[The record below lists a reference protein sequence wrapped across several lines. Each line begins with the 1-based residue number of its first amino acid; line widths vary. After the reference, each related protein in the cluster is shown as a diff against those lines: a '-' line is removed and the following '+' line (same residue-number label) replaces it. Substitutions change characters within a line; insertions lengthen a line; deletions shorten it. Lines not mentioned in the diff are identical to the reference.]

1 MIGEEYFQTNRAS
14 LEEKLL
20 SNYNGKK
27 IGIAII
33 MMMNITICKGIPALI
48 KSKNLSPPAVITN
61 ALVGDATGVANAML
75 DETAIAKEIDFA
87 CCT

>member
-1 MIGEEYFQTNRAS
+1 
-14 LEEKLL
+14 
-20 SNYNGKK
+20 
-27 IGIAII
+27 

-48 KSKNLSPPAVITN
+48 KSKNLYPPAVITN

-75 DETAIAKEIDFA
+75 DETAIAKEMDFA